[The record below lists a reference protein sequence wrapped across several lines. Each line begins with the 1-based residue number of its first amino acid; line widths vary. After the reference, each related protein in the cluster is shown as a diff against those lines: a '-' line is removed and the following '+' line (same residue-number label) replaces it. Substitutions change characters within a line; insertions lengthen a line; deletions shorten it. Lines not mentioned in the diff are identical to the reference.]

1 MKRNQTLNLI
11 SAVALVTLL
20 AKVLGIIREALQA
33 RAFGTQA
40 AADLYTIANNN
51 TIYLFTTAAYALCV
65 AAVPILTPRLRRD
78 RKEGYSAANNLITI
92 TVLLSLVVTA
102 LGIAATF
109 TPWAASLWDGGQ
121 EDALRLASYLRVMML
136 TLPVIVL
143 TYLLV
148 ALFQSQEHFVLQG
161 SMSLPYNI
169 ALILFLALFAD
180 RWGVGGYVAAVSA
193 AWLLQLG
200 MTAPYGIREHYCP
213 RPKLDLRASYV
224 RTFFKTAVVTVL
236 TTSIFL
242 FCYLQ
247 DSSMAAS
254 LTDSPVSVFYYADKL
269 FTPLTT
275 TLIYS
280 ISTVLFPKFSQE
292 YATTDP
298 ATYRRYIWGILRCT
312 MLVILPA
319 SAVLAVFGTPIV
331 KVLFEGGSFD
341 ASSTA
346 ATGVIFSAYA
356 LSMAGFC
363 ALDLL
368 SKAYYTMEKTLA
380 PLIVNGGILLHNW
393 GLNHLLS
400 PSLGAL
406 GLALATAFS
415 LTVGGIVLAILL
427 LWKTSGIRLLPVV
440 KCIAAAVVTGLCLRF
455 AAGMVL
461 TGAEGKILLVAKCL
475 GLGVFAAV
483 LYLLLMYITRQED
496 FWDLA
501 GRYFPSHFHS
511 DNQGGNLS

>member
-20 AKVLGIIREALQA
+20 AKVLGIVREALQA
-33 RAFGTQA
+33 RAFGTQS

-65 AAVPILTPRLRRD
+65 AAVPILTPRLRRN
-78 RKEGYSAANNLITI
+78 RKEGYAAADNLITI
-92 TVLLSLVVTA
+92 TVLLSLLVAA
-102 LGIAATF
+102 LGVAATF
-109 TPWAASLWDGGQ
+109 TPWATSLWDGDQG
-121 EDALRLASYLRVMML
+121 ESLCLASYLRIMML

-148 ALFQSQEHFVLQG
+148 ALFQSQEHFILQG
-161 SMSLPYNI
+161 SMSIPYNI
-169 ALILFLALFAD
+169 GLILFLALFAGQL
-180 RWGVGGYVAAVSA
+180 GVGGYVAAVSA

-200 MTAPYGIREHYCP
+200 MTVPYGIKERYRP
-213 RPKLDLRASYV
+213 RPRLDLKAGYV

-247 DSSMAAS
+247 DSGMAAG

-312 MLVILPA
+312 LLVILPV
-319 SAVLAVFGTPIV
+319 SVVLAVFGTPIV

-341 ASSTA
+341 AASTA
-346 ATGVIFSAYA
+346 ATGAVFSVYA

-363 ALDLL
+363 TLDLL

-380 PLIVNGGILLHNW
+380 PLVVNGGILLLNW
-393 GLNHLLS
+393 GLNRLLS
-400 PSLGAL
+400 PHLGAA
-406 GLALATAFS
+406 GLALATALS
-415 LTVGGIVLAILL
+415 LTVGGIALAVMLL
-427 LWKTSGIRLLPVV
+427 RKVNGIRLSSLLKCLAGTLVTGVLLQLVTGSTVSGGEGKVLLVV
-440 KCIAAAVVTGLCLRF
+440 KCLSLGVLAAAV
-455 AAGMVL
+455 
-461 TGAEGKILLVAKCL
+461 
-475 GLGVFAAV
+475 
-483 LYLLLMYITRQED
+483 YLLLMYLTRQED
-496 FWDLA
+496 FFDLLS
-501 GRYFPSHFHS
+501 RYFPSRFS
-511 DNQGGNLS
+511 QDKQEK

>member
-11 SAVALVTLL
+11 SAVAFVTLS

-33 RAFGTQA
+33 RAFGTQSG
-40 AADLYTIANNN
+40 ADLYTIANNN
-51 TIYLFTTAAYALCV
+51 TIYLFTTAAYALCI
-65 AAVPILTPRLRRD
+65 AAVPILTPRLRRS
-78 RKEGYSAANNLITI
+78 RREGYDAANNLITI
-92 TVLLSLVVTA
+92 TVLLSLVVAA
-102 LGIAATF
+102 LGVAATF
-109 TPWAASLWDGGQ
+109 TPWAASLWEGGQ
-121 EDALRLASYLRVMML
+121 EEIASLAAYLRTMML

-148 ALFQSQEHFVLQG
+148 ALFQSQEHFILQG
-161 SMSLPYNI
+161 SMSIPYNI
-169 ALILFLALFAD
+169 GLILFLALFAD
-180 RWGVGGYVAAVSA
+180 RWGVGGYVTAVSA

-200 MTAPYGIREHYCP
+200 MTVPYGIRERYCP
-213 RPKLDLRASYV
+213 RPRLDLKAGYV

-312 MLVILPA
+312 LLVILPA
-319 SAVLAVFGTPIV
+319 SAVLSVFGTPIV

-346 ATGVIFSAYA
+346 ATGAIFSVYA

-363 ALDLL
+363 VLDLL

-380 PLIVNGGILLHNW
+380 PLVVNAGILVLNW
-393 GLNHLLS
+393 GLNRLLS
-400 PSLGAL
+400 PSWGGV
-406 GLALATAFS
+406 GLALATAVS
-415 LTVGGIVLAILL
+415 LTVGGIVLAVLL
-427 LWKTSGIRLLPVV
+427 LWKTSEIHLLPLV
-440 KCIAAAVVTGLCLRF
+440 KCLIAALVTGGCLWLAAGGVVTGQ
-455 AAGMVL
+455 
-461 TGAEGKILLVAKCL
+461 EGKILLVVKCL
-475 GLGVFAAV
+475 GLGVLAAAV
-483 LYLLLMYITRQED
+483 YLVLMYLMRQED
-496 FWDLA
+496 FFDLL
-501 GRYFPSHFHS
+501 GRYFPSRFHT
-511 DNQGGNLS
+511 DAQDK